1 LIEEKEGRPVGIR
14 REMRIKELWFINR
27 GKYKVNRQGGVIT

>member
-14 REMRIKELWFINR
+14 REMRIKNYGSSIEANIKLID
-27 GKYKVNRQGGVIT
+27 KVE

>member
-14 REMRIKELWFINR
+14 REILEIKELYGSSIEANI
-27 GKYKVNRQGGVIT
+27 KLIDKVM